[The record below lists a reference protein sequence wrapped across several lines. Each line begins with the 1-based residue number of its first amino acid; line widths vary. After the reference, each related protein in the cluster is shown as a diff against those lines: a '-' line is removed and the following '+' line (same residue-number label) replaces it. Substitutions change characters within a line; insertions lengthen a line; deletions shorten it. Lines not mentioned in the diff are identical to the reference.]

1 MFARM
6 SRKSAV
12 LFPCLAA
19 TFSSA
24 NKPTCKYL
32 WEEALEEPSSLAS
45 SILNV
50 DSNFESTHG
59 MKITIM
65 NYTDTSSIHGTV
77 FEVIFYKRGRA
88 FYQSLKHKREP
99 IDLDFC
105 RPSYKYLTE
114 IKTWQILQ
122 RRLRYVLR
130 KRRYWNTTDCV
141 ISSLQHVWK
150 PLIQENFTKLSY
162 LSQVDF
168 CHSTSLLQRVIKIDL
183 ITNQLKS
190 KFICDRSAH
199 WIHFKIPLIFLFWKR
214 QIMYLC

>member
-12 LFPCLAA
+12 LFPCLTA

-32 WEEALEEPSSLAS
+32 WEEALEEPTSLAS
-45 SILNV
+45 PILNV

-105 RPSYKYLTE
+105 RPSYKSNGDKNVANFAAEVEICVKKKKILKYYWLCYLELTARL
-114 IKTWQILQ
+114 KTTHS
-122 RRLRYVLR
+122 R
-130 KRRYWNTTDCV
+130 KFHKIELS
-141 ISSLQHVWK
+141 ISSRFL
-150 PLIQENFTKLSY
+150 PFNFAAAT
-162 LSQVDF
+162 
-168 CHSTSLLQRVIKIDL
+168 CHKNRLNYQSIEE
-183 ITNQLKS
+183 
-190 KFICDRSAH
+190 
-199 WIHFKIPLIFLFWKR
+199 
-214 QIMYLC
+214 